1 MMDDRPEWFSAKRY
15 GYGTALPIAWQ
26 GWVVMTLYFLVV
38 IGAAF
43 LFAKQPV
50 ILFSIVVP
58 ATVIFLVIAARTTK
72 GGMRWRWGGDP
83 D

>member
-1 MMDDRPEWFSAKRY
+1 MDDRPEWFSAKRY

-26 GWVVMTLYFLVV
+26 GWLVTAIFFAIV
-38 IGAAF
+38 IGAAY
-43 LFAKQPV
+43 LFADRTAILLSIIIPACV
-50 ILFSIVVP
+50 IY
-58 ATVIFLVIAARTTK
+58 LVIASRTTK